1 MSAIP
6 SGSELTA
13 PRPRAAHLGPE
24 RRRPLILDVA
34 MALFVER
41 GYKGTSMDA
50 IAQAAGVTKPVIY
63 DCFASK
69 ADLFGA
75 LLDREEQRMFERFGE
90 ALMSGSQPGDVQST
104 LASGFTSM
112 LKAVVAAPQ
121 PYRVVLLGGGE
132 AAAALSARVT
142 RGRERHVEAVATL
155 AKAWLE
161 GRVPDERVEGLAQ
174 FIAQT
179 LISVGEAG
187 TRMILAEPERWSP
200 EELGGMLAGLATG
213 GYGAAMR

>member
-1 MSAIP
+1 MS
-6 SGSELTA
+6 
-13 PRPRAAHLGPE
+13 
-24 RRRPLILDVA
+24 
-34 MALFVER
+34 LFVER

-75 LLDREEQRMFERFGE
+75 LLDREEQRMFERFGA
-90 ALMSGSQPGDVQST
+90 ALTSGSQPGDVQST

-112 LKAVVAAPQ
+112 LKAVVAAPA
-121 PYRVVLLGGGE
+121 PYRVVLLGDGE
-132 AAAALSARVT
+132 AAAALSTRVT
-142 RGRERHVEAVATL
+142 RGRQRHVEAVAAL
-155 AKAWLE
+155 ANAWLKD
-161 GRVPDERVEGLAQ
+161 RVPDERVERLAQ

-179 LISVGEAG
+179 LISIGEAG

-200 EELGGMLAGLATG
+200 EELGDVLARLATG